1 MSATTIKL
9 PPRLKA
15 RIAPLARRSGRSPHA
30 WMLDALAREAD
41 REELREEFI
50 DVAVESARA
59 IDAGAP
65 VYAMEDVHAWLRAR
79 VAGTRRRRPRPL
91 K

>member
-30 WMLDALAREAD
+30 WMLDALAREAE

-50 DVAVESARA
+50 DAAIESARA

-65 VYAMEDVHAWLRAR
+65 VYAMEEVHAWLRAR
-79 VAGTRRRRPRPL
+79 VAGKRRRRPRPL